1 MDCQEN
7 RRTMIELLILSLILL
22 KLNSINEVSFDLRK
36 AKRFMLLLPPKSII
50 FFGEKLKLI

>member
-7 RRTMIELLILSLILL
+7 RRAMIELLVLSLILL